1 MHYSQCLGIQSKITI
16 HTKTQENMIHSQVK
30 KKKKKL
36 STETGP
42 KMIQILDLVD
52 KDFKGAIINISKR

>member
-1 MHYSQCLGIQSKITI
+1 MIYSQA
-16 HTKTQENMIHSQVK
+16 K

-42 KMIQILDLVD
+42 KTIQILDLAD